1 MKSSFLQYDPH
12 VLRSLKKSVVRTTT
26 LFYLYDIYPNATYP
40 AEIARHTGIDA
51 SNVIGALR
59 GMRDRYNGSSSLVE
73 MGLVD
78 VIEREGVKYYKL
90 SEYGKRT
97 VEFLKIYMK
106 NGGYNKVI
114 LR

>member
-12 VLRSLKKSVVRTTT
+12 VLRSLKKSTVRTTT
-26 LFYLYDIYPNATYP
+26 LFYLYEIYPNASYP
-40 AEIARHTGIDA
+40 AEIARNTGIDA

-59 GMRDRYNGSSSLVE
+59 GMGDRYNGSSSLVE

-78 VIEREGVKYYKL
+78 VIEMEGVKYYRL
-90 SEYGKRT
+90 SEYGKKT
-97 VEFLKIYMK
+97 VEFLKMYVK
-106 NGGYNKVI
+106 NTGYNKVY